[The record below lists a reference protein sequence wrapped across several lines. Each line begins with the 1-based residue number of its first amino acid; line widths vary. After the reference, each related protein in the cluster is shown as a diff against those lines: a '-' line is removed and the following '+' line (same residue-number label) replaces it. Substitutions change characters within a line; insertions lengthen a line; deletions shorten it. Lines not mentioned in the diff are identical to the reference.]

1 MVKILEMW
9 EWHMYVVSNE
19 MKKIEKMICKK

>member
-19 MKKIEKMICKK
+19 MKKIENFTMDQ